1 LKDDY
6 KLEGYEMDERIKILN
21 DKIVKTKAELENI
34 IKEINMLQKKINE
47 INIEG
52 IKKQG
57 KIEGYQEEIDEL
69 KTVINKGSE

>member
-1 LKDDY
+1 
-6 KLEGYEMDERIKILN
+6 MDERIKILN